1 MQRSYAEATSENT
14 PKLKFY
20 ELVMKAAWACA
31 ASGDEFNQQALKSAL
46 MTEWGIA
53 AQLADSWMDGVH
65 VLSEYMLSDVS
76 GDALDEETLAVEA
89 SRAATRP
96 LLEARFQLRL
106 DRVDDELC
114 GAVHCGVAGCTVK
127 CQSRGRK
134 KRTRLSKLGSVTT
147 KRRWSLCPEHGGFAA
162 GDHALLLP
170 AGDFTAEVEEAAA
183 LLATVGTFGTAES
196 LLSSLLGLDISV
208 HAVQEMTNDRGQYVE
223 QANDEEATT
232 YDPFESSGLEKKQ
245 RPRPPSSVKPPK
257 VAYIEVDG
265 VVPMTRELDPARSS
279 PVEGARGGKG
289 LRYEL
294 VGREVKNAV
303 LYDGADC
310 AQVMDSR
317 GSVLEKTYVSRLGNW
332 VPFALAL
339 WVAVLKLRFDQAE
352 KLVLLSDGADWI
364 RRLAE
369 WMPCEVLLI
378 LDLFHAK
385 KRIWEVAAAL
395 WDDDAQRKRWA
406 KLQCERVEDGRVDAV
421 LDTIDRLR
429 RKRSRVPDSLH
440 ELHTY
445 FTNNRD
451 RMDYAEYRRQGL
463 RVTTANVESANYHMT
478 GDRLKKQGMRWSR
491 QGAANMS
498 VLRADLFN
506 DRWRRRTRAYV
517 RAAAESPI

>member
-1 MQRSYAEATSENT
+1 MKRSYADTTPENT
-14 PKLKFY
+14 PKPSFY
-20 ELVMKAAWACA
+20 EVAMKTAWACA
-31 ASGDEFNQQALKSAL
+31 GRGEAFKEQDLRDALVV
-46 MTEWGIA
+46 EWGVSPL
-53 AQLADSWMDGVH
+53 LADGLIAGVN
-65 VLSEYMLSDVS
+65 ELSDYAMSDVV
-76 GDALDEETLAVEA
+76 GDALDEESRGVEV
-89 SRAATRP
+89 SRACTRP
-96 LLEARFQLRL
+96 VFEARLQLRL
-106 DRVDDELC
+106 EHVDDELRGEVFCSVPGC
-114 GAVHCGVAGCTVK
+114 GAK
-127 CQSRGRK
+127 CRSRGLQR
-134 KRTRLSKLGSVTT
+134 RTRTSKLGPVTT
-147 KRRWSLCPEHGGFAA
+147 ERRWSLCEEHGGFAA

-170 AGDFTAEVEEAAA
+170 ASDFTAEVEEAAT
-183 LLATVGTFGTAES
+183 LLATAGTFGMAEK
-196 LLSSLLGLDISV
+196 LMWQLLGLKVSD
-208 HAVQEMTNDRGQYVE
+208 HAIQKMTNDRGQYAS
-223 QANDEEATT
+223 QANDEEAEE
-232 YDPFESSGLEKKQ
+232 YDPFEPNGLEKKPT
-245 RPRPPSSVKPPK
+245 PRPKTEAKPPK

-310 AQVMDSR
+310 AQTMDSR

-339 WVAVLKLRFDQAE
+339 WVAVLKLRFDEAG
-352 KLVLLSDGADWI
+352 KLVMLSDGADWI

-369 WMPCEVLLI
+369 WMPCDVLLI

-395 WDDDAQRKRWA
+395 WDDDKQRRRWA
-406 KLQCERVEDGRVDAV
+406 KLQCERIEEGRVDAV
-421 LDTIDRLR
+421 LDTLARLR
-429 RKRSRVPDSLH
+429 RKRGRVPDSLD

-445 FTNNRD
+445 FTNNSD

-463 RVTTANVESANYHMT
+463 RISTANVESANFHVT

-491 QGAANMS
+491 EGASNMS

-506 DRWRRRTRAYV
+506 DRWRERTRDYL
-517 RAAAESPI
+517 RSAAKLPD